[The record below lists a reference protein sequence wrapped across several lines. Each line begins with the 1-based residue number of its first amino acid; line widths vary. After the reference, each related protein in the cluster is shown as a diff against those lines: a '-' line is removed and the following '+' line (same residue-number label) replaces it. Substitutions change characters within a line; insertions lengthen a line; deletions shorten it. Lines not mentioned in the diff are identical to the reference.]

1 MQPSRSVTNLLVR
14 FTAIFRVEYGLFI
27 IIIVT
32 TTITREGR
40 KFNYYHY
47 YYYYSAATIIPW
59 TAGTTITTYSTQP
72 PTEE

>member
-47 YYYYSAATIIPW
+47 YYYSAATIIPW